1 MGGTIELQSEV
12 NRGTTVT
19 LSLPVQTSFDIT
31 PTVADVDAPLPVLQ
45 GTTLRV
51 LIADDLPF
59 SRLLLKRQLMTLGII
74 ADEADNGEIALHY
87 LQQGNYDL
95 LITDLNMPVMDGIEL
110 ARQVRKSNTTLVIW
124 GLTATAQ
131 EHERERCLSAGMN
144 ACLFKPITLSQLSH
158 LLSGVSDTHDT
169 AFDLE
174 RLAMLAQ
181 GNRALMLRALKDA
194 QEENRC
200 DLTAAYNASE
210 SGDYRLVKHH
220 IHRING
226 TAQLLG
232 VETLMKASQSLEDK
246 LPDAMT
252 VTELTAELEYI
263 QTLLDELEQA
273 IEKFTP

>member
-1 MGGTIELQSEV
+1 
-12 NRGTTVT
+12 
-19 LSLPVQTSFDIT
+19 
-31 PTVADVDAPLPVLQ
+31 
-45 GTTLRV
+45 
-51 LIADDLPF
+51 
-59 SRLLLKRQLMTLGII
+59 
-74 ADEADNGEIALHY
+74 
-87 LQQGNYDL
+87 

-252 VTELTAELEYI
+252 VTELPAELEYI